1 FWKIRFPQAVAA
13 MWPSLSSQYI
23 FLFLTTGVI
32 AEIGVEDLTSAG
44 LFIDSRTFRS
54 FEVFLTLTVL
64 YVLMA
69 LGFKALLALAERSL
83 FQWRHVR

>member
-1 FWKIRFPQAVAA
+1 KCDGTACNERDQRERDRELCRI
-13 MWPSLSSQYI
+13 
-23 FLFLTTGVI
+23 
-32 AEIGVEDLTSAG
+32 EDLTSAG